1 MQGPACL
8 RSRTRTHKHVPR
20 RAYDT
25 AHRNGGEM
33 TSFWTNREGFW
44 NRGGWWKAVLVVAVY
59 LVAYVAIGQLIGL
72 TLGHTIAEGGPFAS
86 AWNVFLLLILPIAL
100 GTVVIVAFLAA
111 IHWLGPIFARQPIA
125 GRPWMW
131 IAVAVVGYPI
141 ILRFIGIDYG
151 GFQPGV
157 VALTL
162 LAGLFIGLAEEL
174 VTRGAAVTLL
184 RKGGYKELVVAVLS
198 AVLFASMHLI
208 NAIGSGFTITVALTV
223 VYTFFYGI
231 CMYVVMRATGSI
243 VWAIML
249 HALTDPT
256 LFLSTGGI
264 DTAAEGAQNIWLT
277 IAGTGN
283 WAVMIFGAVALFL
296 IRGRV
301 SPDTTIDEG
310 AFAAKPA

>member
-1 MQGPACL
+1 MMA
-8 RSRTRTHKHVPR
+8 
-20 RAYDT
+20 D
-25 AHRNGGEM
+25 
-33 TSFWTNREGFW
+33 FWTNREGFW

-59 LVAYVAIGQLIGL
+59 LAVYVAIGQILGL

-86 AWNVFLLLILPIAL
+86 AWNVFLLLVLPIAL
-100 GTVVIVAFLAA
+100 GALLIIAFLAA
-111 IHWLGPIFARQPIA
+111 IRWLGPIFARQPIA

-131 IAVAVVGYPI
+131 VAVAVIGYPI
-141 ILRFIGIDYG
+141 VLRLIGIDYG
-151 GFQPGV
+151 GFAPGV
-157 VALTL
+157 VALTF

-198 AVLFASMHLI
+198 AALFASMHLI
-208 NAIGSGFTITVALTV
+208 NALGSGFSITVALTV

-243 VWAIML
+243 VWAIVL

-256 LFLSTGGI
+256 TFLATGGI
-264 DTAAEGAQNIWLT
+264 DTAVEGAQNIWLT

-283 WAVMIFGAVALFL
+283 YAVILFGAIALFL

-301 SPDTTIDEG
+301 APHATLDESP
-310 AFAAKPA
+310 FAAKSA